1 QLRRTLKCWFEHGS
15 DGQAC
20 AEALNIHRNSLRY
33 RLERIADISGVDL
46 ASPKGTTELYL
57 AMILAAE

>member
-1 QLRRTLKCWFEHGS
+1 VEHGS

-33 RLERIADISGVDL
+33 RLERIADITGFDL
-46 ASPKGTTELYL
+46 ASPKGITELYL